1 MIVTITPL
9 PAATERGTATHAEA
23 YTNTDTEINAHEI
36 TTKRG
41 HVLQL
46 RGLQQTQGHLLKAVS
61 FRVGAFERETE
72 SGTERETESGTET
85 EGEATRLTRLEDTS
99 QPVEDRAASVGWWTH
114 TAHSLSTPRHSV
126 VVNLGQQPATQRL
139 EVKLD
144 FEV

>member
-9 PAATERGTATHAEA
+9 PAATESCTETEAEA
-23 YTNTDTEINAHEI
+23 DTDTVTDTVTDAAISA
-36 TTKRG
+36 

-46 RGLQQTQGHLLKAVS
+46 RGLQQTRGHLLKAVS
-61 FRVGAFERETE
+61 FRVGAFERGTE
-72 SGTERETESGTET
+72 SGTEA
-85 EGEATRLTRLEDTS
+85 EGEATRLARLEDTS